1 MFIASSTKC
10 FHLKS
15 KQQKDVLYNLRVTW
29 PEIGKHHRR
38 VTTLKNCVIERQRQV
53 KKLMENQVKLQE
65 EVDGLKETNMD
76 DFMDRSM
83 TVQGSRFDVAYGL
96 KANQVQNFANI
107 RQGGQVKFGDSWND
121 WKFKEKERSEK
132 SDNMDGESDGAN

>member
-1 MFIASSTKC
+1 
-10 FHLKS
+10 
-15 KQQKDVLYNLRVTW
+15 
-29 PEIGKHHRR
+29 
-38 VTTLKNCVIERQRQV
+38 
-53 KKLMENQVKLQE
+53 MENQVKLQE